1 MSGKSITARS
11 ALVSIATLGLIC
23 LALQGSAIAA
33 SLGVSP
39 INLHVVA
46 PAQAGAISLANNGST
61 PVRLQVRIFKW
72 RQQGIDPVLEP
83 TLDVI
88 ASPPNTSIPAGA
100 TYTIRIARTAKAPVA
115 TEESYRLLIDEL
127 PSAASSEVP
136 SNAVRFLLRTSIPV
150 FFAAKAAAPRV
161 TWKLTSVGG
170 KLALEATNSGDR
182 HLKLTDLAVEGP
194 EGRITLNA
202 AGANAY
208 LLPGA
213 TARFEPLSPG
223 KTLKP
228 GSVATITTAVG
239 TPFAVKETITVTGA

>member
-1 MSGKSITARS
+1 MARNPFPIRS
-11 ALVSIATLGLIC
+11 TIAAIALVAMIG
-23 LALQGSAIAA
+23 LALQGAAIAA

-46 PAQAGAISLANNGST
+46 PAQAGAVSLANNGSA

-88 ASPPNTSIPAGA
+88 ASPPTTNIPAAA
-100 TYTIRIARTAKAPVA
+100 TYTIRIARIAKTPIG
-115 TEESYRLLIDEL
+115 TEESYRLIVDEL
-127 PSAASSEVP
+127 PAAGNAESSTN
-136 SNAVRFLLRTSIPV
+136 SVRFLLRTSIPV
-150 FFAAKAAAPRV
+150 FFAAKSAAPRV
-161 TWKLTSVGG
+161 AWKLTSISG
-170 KLALEATNSGDR
+170 KLVLEASNTGDR
-182 HLKLTDLAVEGP
+182 HIKLTDLAIEGAD
-194 EGRITLNA
+194 GRIPFSA

-208 LLPGA
+208 LLPGS

-223 KTLKP
+223 KALTP

-239 TPFAVKETITVTGA
+239 TPFAVKETITVSGV